1 MSTVG
6 YQNNIILLSYVIGG
20 QINTYYGFLLFLLLL
35 LFAWS
40 QWSYLQ
46 LRLFCPEL
54 EYVVIYKFSVLFLGA
69 KFVSVLFKSLS
80 APLGNDTF

>member
-1 MSTVG
+1 MWTVG

-20 QINTYYGFLLFLLLL
+20 QINTYYGFLLLLLLL

-46 LRLFCPEL
+46 LRLFCQEL
-54 EYVVIYKFSVLFLGA
+54 EYLVIYKFSVLFLEA